1 MREAGLVSRGLR
13 PDPCAVSSI
22 RVQGA
27 VEEVAEVL
35 SPSLLVTTLGQ
46 APQTP
51 LELWL
56 KLVLEPITEHL
67 HVFKHHC

>member
-1 MREAGLVSRGLR
+1 MNPTFIFSEKTQEDSWVKKGHNVREAGLVNRGLR

-46 APQTP
+46 APQA
-51 LELWL
+51 
-56 KLVLEPITEHL
+56 H
-67 HVFKHHC
+67 